1 MAASKNTL
9 IMMGE
14 KSLSIKP
21 RLINELVYY
30 SKESNISLSALFNDA
45 LDWWL
50 QVKAD
55 ACLKGAQNRQRHQ
68 KV

>member
-30 SKESNISLSALFNDA
+30 SEESNISLSALFNDA

-55 ACLKGAQNRQRHQ
+55 AILKGAQNRRRDQ